1 MKKLFFYFIAFCCII
16 LIMPSCQDS
25 FGSQSFVFVIETD
38 NEDDTYEIEY
48 VKLYVNGKERETVQ
62 IDTLGKVFYTFTDI
76 AHNRVGQ
83 RLEFLPVIIKRIKG
97 NGKIRFSI
105 IEFNRFKSLTFND
118 LPKALKT
125 NDNILSDEDLD
136 WVHENAAYSVIL
148 QPAEKE
154 KEVLIKSII

>member
-16 LIMPSCQDS
+16 LIMSSCQDS
-25 FGSQSFVFVIETD
+25 FSAQSFVFVIETD

-105 IEFNRFKSLTFND
+105 VEYNRPMTLPYAD
-118 LPKALKT
+118 LPENIKKR
-125 NDNILSDEDLD
+125 NNILSDEDLD

-148 QPAEKE
+148 QPTEKE
-154 KEVLIKSII
+154 KEILINSII